1 VSVLTGKVAILTG
14 AAGGH
19 GRATTERFVAA
30 GATVYATDR
39 AEEAGRSAAE
49 ARGATFLR
57 HDVTS
62 ADSWREVVARVVADT
77 GRIDVLVNN
86 AAIIEWRTMTET
98 TADVWAR
105 VIAVNQTGPLLGM
118 QAVAPTMIDQRSGSI
133 VNISSIG
140 GLGGSSPC
148 FAYGVTKWAVR
159 GMTRGAAQELGPYG
173 IRVNAVLPGTIEST
187 MIEGMDRDAASA
199 RIPLRRIGTPDDV
212 ARLSLWLAS
221 DDSAYA
227 TGADFLVDGGARA

>member
-1 VSVLTGKVAILTG
+1 VGTLSERVAIITG

-19 GRATTERFVAA
+19 GRATTERFVEA

-39 AEEAGRSAAE
+39 SEEAGRAAAGE
-49 ARGATFLR
+49 RGATFLL
-57 HDVTS
+57 HDVTRE
-62 ADSWREVVARVVADT
+62 DSWQEVVSRVLADV

-86 AAIIEWRTMTET
+86 AAVIEWRTMTET
-98 TADVWAR
+98 SIETWER

-118 QAVAPTMIDQRSGSI
+118 QAVAPTMIRQRRGSI
-133 VNISSIG
+133 VNISSVG

-148 FAYGVTKWAVR
+148 FAYGVTKWALR

-187 MIEGMDRDAASA
+187 MIEGMDRDAAIA

-221 DDSAYA
+221 DESAYA
-227 TGADFLVDGGARA
+227 SGADFVLDGAARA

>member
-1 VSVLTGKVAILTG
+1 VSTLRGKTAIITG

-30 GATVYATDR
+30 GATVYGTDL
-39 AEEAGRSAAE
+39 AEGAGRAAVVG
-49 ARGATFLR
+49 RGANFLC

-62 ADSWREVVARVVADT
+62 QDSWGDVVARVIADT

-86 AAIIEWRTMTET
+86 AAVIEWRTMTET
-98 TADVWAR
+98 TSSIWDR
-105 VIAVNQTGPLLGM
+105 IIAVNQTGPLLGM
-118 QAVAPTMIDQRSGSI
+118 QAVAPTMIAQRSGSI
-133 VNISSIG
+133 VNISSVG

-148 FAYGVTKWAVR
+148 FAYGVTKWALR
-159 GMTRGAAQELGPYG
+159 GMTRSAAHELGPHG

-187 MIEGMDRDAASA
+187 MIEGMDRDAAIA
-199 RIPLRRIGTPDDV
+199 RIPLRRIGTPDEV

-221 DDSAYA
+221 DESAYA
-227 TGADFLVDGGARA
+227 TGADFLLDGGARA